1 VTPSGDKPIP
11 AGPLQD
17 MRTHGQSVW
26 LRGLRRRLVDSG
38 RLAELMAD
46 CAVTGAAGDL
56 TVLAGA
62 LSRGAE
68 YAETLHRAAA
78 EEESAAARLLAEEAA
93 LAAPVLL
100 PLYEHSEGRDG
111 IVCVGVDLATAS
123 DAEAMARAAR
133 RLLAAAAAPNVM
145 AGLPPTDAGLAVF
158 ETLVADGLHVCVGPV
173 YTVDAVLRATEAYLS
188 ATGGD
193 ERRVAPFSAVL
204 FGVAPIDGLID
215 QLLHREVRTG
225 DGDTSGVES
234 LIGGAA
240 VAVAKTA
247 WRRQRDLLSA
257 RDALADARLHL
268 AWTDL
273 TPVDPRQTREH
284 YVERLVGPGTVTL
297 LDPPLLESVRRRGE
311 IAATLGRYVD
321 EAEELLAE
329 IAELGIDVEQIGAA
343 LEAKGL
349 RQARGGY
356 ARLSRGIATAA
367 AALEVDPAGAAR
379 RAATGTRWVA
389 RAVEIEE
396 RPASCD
402 ELEKRRAVARMWEK
416 DGSLWGSDEEV
427 IDLARNR
434 LGWLDVASTPAAAE
448 EPLVGF
454 AAELEA
460 AEVED
465 IILVG
470 MGGSSLTADVARG
483 VFESDRLRVLDS
495 TVPAQIQ
502 AVGGSVDPA
511 RTAIVVASKSGTTL
525 EARSLFDWF
534 YARATP
540 MLDNPGERFAAITD
554 PGTPLEQLAHERR
567 FDRLWLAPADVG
579 GRYSALTVF
588 GALPMALMGIDVAEV
603 WAAARRMAAA
613 CQPEIA
619 AAANPAARLAAAL
632 CDAWRGGRDK
642 LTLITAPSL
651 AAFGPWVEQLVA
663 ESTGKQGRGLV
674 PVIDE
679 PVGAAGEYADDR
691 VFVSLALAG
700 EEDAEH
706 QRRVEQID
714 VAGHPLIRCELEDHH
729 DIGGELFR
737 WQAAVALL
745 GALMDINPFDQP
757 DVQASKDRTEA
768 LLAAH
773 GEGDAVSDRPPLDT
787 DSGWAVFADV
797 ARDQELAQRRSGEG
811 LEGWLEAHLGRA
823 APPDYVALQAFLPVE
838 HEIYVALQAMRGL
851 MLERLGVATTLGW
864 GPRFLH
870 STGQLHK
877 GGPDTGLFLQVT
889 ADTGEDIEVPGAGY
903 TFGDLVRA
911 QWLGDLAAL
920 QERGRRVL
928 RVHLRDAVAG
938 CEMLLEAL
946 DRATE

>member
-1 VTPSGDKPIP
+1 VTTPGDKSIH

-17 MRTHGQSVW
+17 MQAQGQRVW
-26 LRGLRRRLVDSG
+26 LGGLRRRLVDSG
-38 RLAELMAD
+38 RLAELMAE
-46 CAVTGAAGDL
+46 CAVTGAVSDL

-68 YAETLHRAAA
+68 YVEIVRRGAA
-78 EEESAAARLLAEEAA
+78 EPEDAAARLLAQDAEH
-93 LAAPVLL
+93 AAPLLL
-100 PLYEHSEGRDG
+100 PLYEQSEGRDG
-111 IVCVGVDLATAS
+111 IVCVAADLDTAS
-123 DAEAMARAAR
+123 DAEAMARSAR
-133 RLLAAAAAPNVM
+133 RLLATAAAPNVM

-158 ETLVADGLHVCVGPV
+158 ETLVADGLHVCLGPV
-173 YTVDAVLRATEAYLS
+173 YTVDSVLRATEAYLS
-188 ATGGD
+188 ATGG
-193 ERRVAPFSAVL
+193 EGHAAPFAAVL
-204 FGVAPIDGLID
+204 FGVASIDGLID
-215 QLLHREVRTG
+215 QLLHREIRSG
-225 DGDTSGVES
+225 GGDTSGVES
-234 LIGGAA
+234 LLGGAA

-247 WRRQRDLLSA
+247 WRRQRDLLA
-257 RDALADARLHL
+257 AGGGAADARLHL

-284 YVERLVGPGTVTL
+284 YIERLVGPGTITL
-297 LDPPLLESVRRRGE
+297 LDPTLLGSVRRRGE
-311 IAATLGRYVD
+311 IDATLDRQID

-329 IAELGIDVEQIGAA
+329 IAELEIDVAQIGAA

-349 RQARGGY
+349 RQARARY
-356 ARLSRGIATAA
+356 ARLSRTIAAAA
-367 AALEVDPAGAAR
+367 AALAHDPGGAEQ

-389 RAVEIEE
+389 GAVEIDE
-396 RPASCD
+396 RPAACD
-402 ELEKRRAVARMWEK
+402 ELEERRAVARMWDK
-416 DGSLWGSDEEV
+416 DGSLWGSEEEV

-434 LGWLDVASTPAAAE
+434 LGWLDVAATPDAAE
-448 EPLVGF
+448 DPLVGF
-454 AAELEA
+454 AAELDA

-470 MGGSSLTADVARG
+470 MGGSSLTAEVARG
-483 VFESDRLRVLDS
+483 IFESDRLRVLDS
-495 TVPAQIQ
+495 TVPAQIE
-502 AVGGSVDPA
+502 AVGGRVDPA

-540 MLDNPGERFAAITD
+540 ILDNPGERFAAITD
-554 PGTPLEQLAHERR
+554 PGTPLEQIAHERR

-588 GALPMALMGIDVAEV
+588 GALPMALMGIDVAAV
-603 WAAARRMAAA
+603 WVAARRMAAA
-613 CQPEIA
+613 CQPEVDV
-619 AAANPAARLAAAL
+619 AANPAARLAAAL
-632 CDAWRGGRDK
+632 ADAWRDGRDK

-663 ESTGKQGRGLV
+663 ESSGKQGRGLV

-679 PVGAAGEYADDR
+679 PAGAADDYAEDR

-700 EEDAEH
+700 EEDAAHE
-706 QRRVEQID
+706 RRIEEID
-714 VAGHPLIRCELEDHH
+714 AAGHPLIRCELEDRH

-737 WQAAVALL
+737 WEAAVALL

-773 GEGDAVSDRPPLDT
+773 GEGDGASDRPPLDT
-787 DSGWAVFADV
+787 DSGWAVFADLE
-797 ARDQELAQRRSGEG
+797 RDEELARRHSGEG
-811 LEGWLEAHLGRA
+811 LESWLAAHLGRA

-838 HEIYVALQAMRGL
+838 HEIYEALQAMRGL
-851 MLERLGVATTLGW
+851 VLERYGVATTLGW

-877 GGPDTGLFLQVT
+877 GGPSTGLFLQVT
-889 ADTGEDIEVPGAGY
+889 ADTDDDIDVPGAGY

-920 QERGRRVL
+920 QDRGRRVL
-928 RVHLRDAVAG
+928 RVHLRDAAAG
-938 CEMLLEAL
+938 CAMLLAAL
-946 DRATE
+946 ERAVE

>member
-1 VTPSGDKPIP
+1 MTTSGDKSIP
-11 AGPLQD
+11 AGPLQA
-17 MRTHGQSVW
+17 MQEHGQRVW
-26 LRGLRRRLVDSG
+26 LRSLRRRLVDSG
-38 RLAELMAD
+38 RLATLMSE
-46 CAVTGAAGDL
+46 CAVTGVADDPTA
-56 TVLAGA
+56 LAGV

-68 YAETLHRAAA
+68 YSEILRRVTAD
-78 EEESAAARLLAEEAA
+78 EEGAVARLLAEEAA
-93 LAAPVLL
+93 HVAPLLL
-100 PLYEHSEGRDG
+100 PLYEKSAGSDG
-111 IVCVGVDLATAS
+111 IVCVATDLATAS
-123 DAEAMARAAR
+123 DAEAMARSAR

-158 ETLVADGLHVCVGPV
+158 ETLVADGLHVCLGPV
-173 YTVDAVLRATEAYLS
+173 FTVDSVVRATEAYLS
-188 ATGGD
+188 ASGDGGRD
-193 ERRVAPFSAVL
+193 TAPFAAVL

-215 QLLHREVRTG
+215 QLLHREIRG
-225 DGDTSGVES
+225 GGGDTSGVES
-234 LIGGAA
+234 LLGGAA

-247 WRRQRDLLSA
+247 WRRQRDLLAA
-257 RDALADARLHL
+257 RGARADARLCL

-284 YVERLVGPGTVTL
+284 YVERLVGPGTVML
-297 LDPPLLESVRRRGE
+297 LDPTLLGSVRRRGE
-311 IAATLGRYVD
+311 IDATLGRHID

-329 IAELGIDVEQIGAA
+329 IAELEIDVGQIGAA

-349 RQARGGY
+349 RQERARY
-356 ARLSRGIATAA
+356 TRLSRAIAA
-367 AALEVDPAGAAR
+367 AATALANDPEGAQR

-389 RAVEIEE
+389 GAVEIAE

-402 ELEKRRAVARMWEK
+402 ELEERRAVTRMWDK
-416 DGSLWGSDEEV
+416 DGSLWGSEDEV

-434 LGWLDVASTPAAAE
+434 LGWIDVAATPAAAE

-454 AAELEA
+454 AAQLEA

-470 MGGSSLTADVARG
+470 MGGSSLTAEVACE

-495 TVPAQIQ
+495 TVPAQIA
-502 AVGGSVDPA
+502 AVGGRVDPA
-511 RTAIVVASKSGTTL
+511 RTAILVASKSGTTL
-525 EARSLFDWF
+525 EVRSLFDWF

-613 CQPEIA
+613 CQPEVD

-632 CDAWRGGRDK
+632 GDAWRAGRDK
-642 LTLITAPSL
+642 LTLITASSL

-679 PVGAAGEYADDR
+679 PDGAADDYADDR
-691 VFVSLALAG
+691 VFVSLTLAG
-700 EEDAEH
+700 EEDTAH
-706 QRRVEQID
+706 QRRMERID
-714 VAGHPLIRCELEDHH
+714 VAGHPLIRCELEDRH

-737 WQAAVALL
+737 WEAAVALL
-745 GALMDINPFDQP
+745 GALMGINPFDQP

-773 GEGDAVSDRPPLDT
+773 GEGDAFSDRPPLDT
-787 DSGWAVFADV
+787 DSGWAVFADLE
-797 ARDQELAQRRSGEG
+797 RDEELARRRSGEG
-811 LEGWLEAHLGRA
+811 LESWLAAHLGRA
-823 APPDYVALQAFLPVE
+823 SPPDYVALQAFLPVQQ
-838 HEIYVALQAMRGL
+838 EIYEALQAMRGL
-851 MLERLGVATTLGW
+851 VLERCGVATTLGW

-877 GGPDTGLFLQVT
+877 GGPATGLFLQVT
-889 ADTGEDIEVPGAGY
+889 ADTGEDIDVPGAGY

-938 CEMLLEAL
+938 CEMLLAAL
-946 DRATE
+946 DRAIE